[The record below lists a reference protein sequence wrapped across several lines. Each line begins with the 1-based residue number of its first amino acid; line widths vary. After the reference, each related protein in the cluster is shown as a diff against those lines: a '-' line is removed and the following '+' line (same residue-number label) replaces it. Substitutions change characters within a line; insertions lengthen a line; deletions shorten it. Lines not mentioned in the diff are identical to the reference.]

1 MEPGTLSQATT
12 YEKDHGRRSAQRHF
26 PQSSSASRRTAAAS
40 GYVKTVGRTLESR
53 KDGSR
58 TGLSATDA
66 YAAAGDAR
74 RVRLSRQTRMR
85 LWRRPARSRGTGN
98 VVLHS
103 CDVAPTRQTTTMDA
117 NSGKPWSKM
126 DISDLRNEIAHGRT
140 VAQTASFLCR
150 DEDEVREKMK
160 ELGLVER
167 PRKEKPRRSEVGEDS
182 SRAR

>member
-126 DISDLRNEIAHGRT
+126 DHQRPKERDRPRPDSRANRKLSLPGR
-140 VAQTASFLCR
+140 R
-150 DEDEVREKMK
+150 RGPREDEGAWIGRAA
-160 ELGLVER
+160 
-167 PRKEKPRRSEVGEDS
+167 PQRKTPPKRGG
-182 SRAR
+182 